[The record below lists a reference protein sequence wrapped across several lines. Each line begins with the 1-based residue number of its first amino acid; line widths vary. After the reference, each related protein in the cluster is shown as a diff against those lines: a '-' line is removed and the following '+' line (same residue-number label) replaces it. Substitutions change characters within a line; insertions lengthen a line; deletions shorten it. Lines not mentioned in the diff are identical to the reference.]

1 MSYLAAAQLVK
12 VYKWPYLTAVFS
24 LVASVVE
31 EPPSLMPSMEV
42 PSNVLPLM
50 VIVLSGSTVLKP
62 DAAFASAKSL
72 FNWKPVMGVTALD
85 PTSPT
90 LRMSFTC
97 QIKEGICL
105 VFLSV

>member
-1 MSYLAAAQLVK
+1 M
-12 VYKWPYLTAVFS
+12 AVFA

-31 EPPSLMPSMEV
+31 APPSLMPSMEV

-50 VIVLSGSTVLKP
+50 DIVLEGLTGERPLT
-62 DAAFASAKSL
+62 AFASAKSL

-97 QIKEGICL
+97 QIKEGMCL